1 VPVAPSIV
9 VPMGIYSSRAK
20 AAADLKPGSTIA
32 IPNDPTNAARA
43 LFLIEKAGLVKLRD
57 GSGLDATIADIAENP
72 GKIKFIELDAAQLP
86 RSLDDVDAA
95 VITLNYAVLAGL
107 DPSKSLVLEDDQ
119 SKWHLV
125 WAARRDRAD
134 DARIKRYIEIYR
146 SPEVREFVLARFKGT
161 ILPTW

>member
-1 VPVAPSIV
+1 VPVAGSIV
-9 VPMGIYSSRAK
+9 VPMGIYSSKAK
-20 AAADLKPGSTIA
+20 AAADLKPGATIA

-43 LFLIEKAGLVKLRD
+43 LFLIEKAGLVKLRN
-57 GSGLDATIADIAENP
+57 GSGLDATVADIAENAS
-72 GKIKFIELDAAQLP
+72 KIKFIELDAAQLP